1 MQASEITL
9 RYFSCRFFN
18 FLVLQSSMVFPE
30 TAHLNTEISRLL
42 LRALGVHA
50 LTKLQDILAAAME

>member
-1 MQASEITL
+1 
-9 RYFSCRFFN
+9 
-18 FLVLQSSMVFPE
+18 MVFPE